1 MALESINSAM
11 TIQAQPMQPVSSS
24 SKPAVENTD
33 VPVAESTPKVDNTT
47 KVVENVNTDG
57 KSEDYSEQREPSREQ
72 LHQAVEKINKEMANA
87 EVAFGIHE
95 ATNRITIKIVDKES
109 KKVIKELPPERTLD
123 LIAKAWELAGI
134 LVDEKR

>member
-33 VPVAESTPKVDNTT
+33 VPVAENTPKVDNTT